1 MSLLDLTYANQQHPS
16 TVARRKKKKK
26 RIKIE
31 KNETFSNELN
41 DSNITKKISENLDK
55 LLSDI
60 NTSQNGKSDAEKKSS
75 SNNQLPNGSIKSS
88 PNSRITS
95 K

>member
-1 MSLLDLTYANQQHPS
+1 MSLLDLTYTNQKHSS
-16 TVARRKKKKK
+16 TAARRKKKKK
-26 RIKIE
+26 RIKME

-60 NTSQNGKSDAEKKSS
+60 NTS
-75 SNNQLPNGSIKSS
+75 
-88 PNSRITS
+88 
-95 K
+95 